1 MSTQVSDDS
10 FRLAIERGDTR
21 GVATALQSDPGLA
34 NQTIHWYLNR
44 PNESDPL
51 HFVSDCV
58 GNGWLTNGTE
68 GEIAKLLV
76 SQGAAVDGTCGRES
90 PLIAAASLGA
100 GRVAQVLVD
109 AGADLEA
116 VSVFGARALHWAAW
130 TGASATVEL
139 LLARGAAME
148 KKCSEFG
155 ATPLFWAVHGYGPK
169 GPENKSGQVAAARA
183 LIAAGALVATA
194 NKFGETAIEMS
205 TRCARPDMH
214 ALLLQSHAGT
224 PREPRHFNLIQVE
237 GAQSIAIA
245 RELFR
250 EYSAAIGIDLEY
262 QGFSA
267 ELASLPAPYAP
278 PTGALLIAQDAARMA
293 GCVAMR
299 RLDENTCEMKRLYVR
314 AEYRGSGLGQTLVEA
329 VIHAARQA
337 GYRELRLDT
346 LASMASAQ
354 SLYRRLGF
362 VEIQPYSEKYL
373 PDTRFYSLTLG
384 R

>member
-1 MSTQVSDDS
+1 
-10 FRLAIERGDTR
+10 
-21 GVATALQSDPGLA
+21 
-34 NQTIHWYLNR
+34 
-44 PNESDPL
+44 
-51 HFVSDCV
+51 
-58 GNGWLTNGTE
+58 
-68 GEIAKLLV
+68 
-76 SQGAAVDGTCGRES
+76 
-90 PLIAAASLGA
+90 
-100 GRVAQVLVD
+100 
-109 AGADLEA
+109 
-116 VSVFGARALHWAAW
+116 
-130 TGASATVEL
+130 
-139 LLARGAAME
+139 
-148 KKCSEFG
+148 
-155 ATPLFWAVHGYGPK
+155 
-169 GPENKSGQVAAARA
+169 
-183 LIAAGALVATA
+183 
-194 NKFGETAIEMS
+194 
-205 TRCARPDMH
+205 
-214 ALLLQSHAGT
+214 LLLQSHAGT
-224 PREPRHFNLIQVE
+224 PRESRRFKLIQVE
-237 GAQSIAIA
+237 GAPSIASA

-278 PTGALLIAQDAARMA
+278 PLGALLIAQDAERMA

-299 RLDENTCEMKRLYVR
+299 RLDEKTCEMKRLYVR